1 MIRRLNDKIAIVT
14 GSTSGL
20 GAAIAQRLAA
30 EGASVIVTGRSE
42 ERGKAVSESILSA
55 GGEAAFV
62 ACDLTQESSIEA
74 LGI

>member
-42 ERGKAVSESILSA
+42 ERGKAVSESILYPETVLLWS
-55 GGEAAFV
+55 
-62 ACDLTQESSIEA
+62 T
-74 LGI
+74 